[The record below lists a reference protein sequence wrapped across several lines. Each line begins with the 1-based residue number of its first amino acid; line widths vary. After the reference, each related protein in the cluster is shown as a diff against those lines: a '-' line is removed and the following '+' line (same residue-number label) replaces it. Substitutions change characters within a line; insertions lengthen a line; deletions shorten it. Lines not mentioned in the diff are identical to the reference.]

1 MQQDETIQPRPEYL
15 ARYEVQVSATPGGAW
30 QTVDEFTELAD
41 AHRAAATRLHDE
53 GVPGVRVIEVLAFEV
68 NPLFIT

>member
-1 MQQDETIQPRPEYL
+1 MSQESIQPRPEYL

-30 QTVDEFTELAD
+30 QTVEECGDLEA
-41 AHRAAATRLHDE
+41 AHRSAATRLHDE
-53 GVPGVRVIEVLAFEV
+53 GVPGVRVIEVHAFEV

>member
-1 MQQDETIQPRPEYL
+1 MQQETIQPRPEYL

-30 QTVDEFTELAD
+30 QTVETSDDLA
-41 AHRAAATRLHDE
+41 AAQRAAASRLHDE
-53 GVPGVRVIEVLAFEV
+53 GMPGVRVIEVLAFEV

>member
-1 MQQDETIQPRPEYL
+1 MLQETIQPRPEYL

-30 QTVDEFTELAD
+30 QTVETSDDLDTAQ
-41 AHRAAATRLHDE
+41 RSAATRLHDE

>member
-1 MQQDETIQPRPEYL
+1 MLQETIQTRPEYL

-30 QTVDEFTELAD
+30 ETVAASDDLAD
-41 AHRAAATRLHDE
+41 AQRAAATRLHE
-53 GVPGVRVIEVLAFEV
+53 QGAPGVRVIEVIAFEV